1 MKKFLLVAAAAIALT
16 SCTTVSHTAH
26 TEDVETQVYNLTVA
40 DMDVSKD
47 KVSKTTSWNWTPL
60 STVSV
65 EAQKEKATAELL
77 QEKKA
82 DVLVEPQYIVKRRGL
97 FRGGEVTVTGYPA
110 TYRNFRTMTKD
121 DAEAIATV
129 DGKLALAYPMIKT
142 SGWKPVPVKKIR
154 KKSASDDRVGRSFLS
169 LVGGPVIDPESMFD
183 TGPQLGLMYGH
194 YGSRWGWYVKAMW
207 THASMD
213 CKKHIFGEGDSY
225 STETINSGTLTF
237 GAIKTITRNFNIFAG
252 IGISGGFSSDWY
264 RDYAG
269 YGYGICQRVAIPF
282 ELGGQW
288 VKGHFSLSAGMTVP
302 YFGYCSDMS
311 STYNLNP
318 FVGIGYTF

>member
-1 MKKFLLVAAAAIALT
+1 MKKYLLVAAAAIALT
-16 SCTTVSHTAH
+16 SCTTVSHTAK
-26 TEDVETQVYNLTVA
+26 TEDVETHVYNLTVA

-77 QEKKA
+77 EEKKA

-110 TYRNFRTMTKD
+110 TYRNFRPMTKD
-121 DAEAIATV
+121 DAEAIATI
-129 DGKLALAYPMIKT
+129 DGKLALAYPMIRT
-142 SGWKPVPVKKIR
+142 SGHKPVPVKKAHR
-154 KKSASDDRVGRSFLS
+154 KSAVEDRVSRSFLS
-169 LVGGPVIDPESMFD
+169 LVGGPVIDPEGTFD

-194 YGSRWGWYVKAMW
+194 YGTRWGWYVKAMW
-207 THASMD
+207 THASMGCD
-213 CKKHIFGEGDSY
+213 TYDGPTTK
-225 STETINSGTLTF
+225 TVNSGCLTI
-237 GAIKTITRNFNIFAG
+237 GALKTITRNFNLFAG
-252 IGISGGFSSDWY
+252 VGISGGFHSTY
-264 RDYAG
+264 INH
-269 YGYGICQRVAIPF
+269 YGDDLEQHVAIPF

-302 YFGYCSDMS
+302 YFGYSNVDTETTC
-311 STYNLNP
+311 NLNP

>member
-1 MKKFLLVAAAAIALT
+1 MKKYLLVAATAIALT
-16 SCTTVSHTAH
+16 SCTTVSHTAK
-26 TEDVETQVYNLTVA
+26 TEDVETHVYNLTVA

-82 DVLVEPQYIVKRRGL
+82 DVLVEPQYTVKRRGL

-110 TYRNFRTMTKD
+110 TYRNFRPMTKD
-121 DAEAIATV
+121 DAEAIATI
-129 DGKLALAYPMIKT
+129 DGKLALAYPMIRT
-142 SGWKPVPVKKIR
+142 SGWKPVPVKKAHR
-154 KKSASDDRVGRSFLS
+154 KSAVEDRVSRSFLS
-169 LVGGPVIDPESMFD
+169 LVGGPVIDPNSNFD
-183 TGPQLGLMYGH
+183 VGPQLGLMYGH
-194 YGSRWGWYVKAMW
+194 YGTRWGWYVKAMW
-207 THASMD
+207 THASMGCENWD
-213 CKKHIFGEGDSY
+213 GS

-252 IGISGGFSSDWY
+252 VGISGGLSST
-264 RDYAG
+264 
-269 YGYGICQRVAIPF
+269 YGYDYEHRHHWEGLCQRVAIPF